1 MQRYFL
7 DHPCP
12 EFREK
17 KIKVTGEQY
26 HHMSRVMRMKVGEQ
40 VFIVLPNQLSFVAT
54 ITDIE
59 EDHLLVKWVQDEET
73 EKELPI
79 FVTVASGL
87 PKGDKLEWIVK
98 KGTELGAKAFIPFNS
113 EFSIVK
119 WSEKKRSKK
128 VERLKKIAQEAA
140 EQSHRTVIPEINYS
154 TSIEQVIRESKKYD
168 ACLVAYEEN
177 AKKGEKKQFPLILK
191 SLKPGDSLLVLFGPE
206 GGLSTK
212 EITVLLENEFV
223 PCALGPRILRTE
235 TAPLYVLSAV
245 SYEFELKS

>member
-7 DHPCP
+7 DYLYP
-12 EFREK
+12 EYREK
-17 KIKVTGEQY
+17 KIKITGDQY
-26 HHMSRVMRMKVGEQ
+26 HHMSRVMRMKINNQ
-40 VFIVLPNQLSFVAT
+40 VFIVLPDQTAFIAA
-54 ITDIE
+54 ITDIN
-59 EDHLLVKWVQDEET
+59 EDHLLLKWVKDEET
-73 EKELPI
+73 EKELPV
-79 FVTVASGL
+79 FVTIASGL

-98 KGTELGAKAFIPFNS
+98 KGTELGAKAFIPFS
-113 EFSIVK
+113 SDFSIAK

-140 EQSHRTVIPEINYS
+140 EQSHRTVIPEVNYS
-154 TSIEQVIRESKKYD
+154 ASIEQVIRESKKYD
-168 ACLVAYEEN
+168 ACLVAYEED
-177 AKKGEKKQFPLILK
+177 AKEGERKQFPLILK

-212 EITVLLENEFV
+212 EIAVLLENKFV